1 MFRDVTFGQ
10 YYPIDSFVHR
20 MDPRAKLILSL
31 IYMVAVFMAES
42 FFSFVF
48 IAAIFVL
55 MVVASRLPFR
65 TVIKTVKPVLILVVF
80 TAVLNLLFVNDG
92 KVIFE
97 WWIIRITDG
106 GLIFSARMVL
116 RLIFLVIGASIL
128 TLTTTPVD
136 LTHGLESLLRP
147 LNKIKVPVY
156 EIALIMSI
164 ALKFIPTLMDET
176 DRIIRAQK
184 ARGADFDTGNLLQR
198 AKAFIPILIPLLI
211 SSFRRAEELSL
222 AMDSRCYGYTV
233 NRTKMKVLK
242 FSKRDFVATVVVLV
256 LIAAMLFV
264 RYGEGLLGGAFPWMY
279 I

>member
-31 IYMVAVFMAES
+31 VYMVAVFMAES
-42 FFSFVF
+42 FFSFAF
-48 IAAIFVL
+48 IAAIFAL
-55 MVVASRLPFR
+55 MVIASRLPIK

-80 TAVLNLLFVNDG
+80 TAVLNLLFVSDG
-92 KVIFE
+92 EVIFE

-106 GLIFSARMVL
+106 GLIFSVRMVL
-116 RLIFLVIGASIL
+116 RLLFLVTGASIL
-128 TLTTTPVD
+128 TLTTTPVN

-198 AKAFIPILIPLLI
+198 AKAFVPILIPLLI

-233 NRTKMKVLK
+233 NRTKMKVLR
-242 FSKRDFVATVVVLV
+242 FGKRDFIATVVVLT
-256 LIAAMLFV
+256 LIAMMLFV
-264 RYGEGLLGGAFPWMY
+264 RYGGSILGEAFPWMY
-279 I
+279 V